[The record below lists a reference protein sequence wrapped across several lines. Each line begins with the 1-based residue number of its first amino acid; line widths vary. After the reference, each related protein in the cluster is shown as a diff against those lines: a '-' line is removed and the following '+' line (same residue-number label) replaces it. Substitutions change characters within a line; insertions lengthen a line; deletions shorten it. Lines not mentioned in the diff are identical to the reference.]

1 VFEKSSFGQ
10 SVKHETNS
18 DQIDQRLRSLHTV
31 LVILA
36 HATVPSDPR
45 EGAFD
50 YPGQTHNLKRLLTA
64 FDDAKLIA
72 LGFDESS
79 ELAALVTG
87 IRNDRFDRWKDWAQT
102 AEQTCGCA
110 PI

>member
-1 VFEKSSFGQ
+1 
-10 SVKHETNS
+10 
-18 DQIDQRLRSLHTV
+18 V

-36 HATVPSDPR
+36 HAAVPSDPS

-50 YPGQTHNLKRLLTA
+50 NPGQTHNLERPLTA

-72 LGFDESS
+72 LGFDEPR
-79 ELAALVTG
+79 ELATLVTG
-87 IRNDRFDRWKDWAQT
+87 IRNDRSDRWKDWAQT